1 MMSGAHLFITRF
13 RGFLSSFEEHF
24 AKANAFCDIKVEP
37 KCDETFHDAYLRAL
51 ASDDWQ
57 IWTLQLNIECV
68 YITIKKEENIYR
80 EELKT
85 CAFTYLVFIYDVLR
99 MEN

>member
-24 AKANAFCDIKVEP
+24 AKANAFCDIEIEP
-37 KCDETFHDAYLRAL
+37 KCERKFRDAYSNLC
-51 ASDDWQ
+51 ASNNLQ
-57 IWTLQLNIECV
+57 FWTLQLNIECV
-68 YITIKKEENIYR
+68 YITIKKGENIYS